1 MRRSRAGVVIRYG
14 GKMLREMGHVA
25 LLAKCKC
32 VEYHKRYETARRKKN
47 VT

>member
-1 MRRSRAGVVIRYG
+1 MRRSKAGVEIRYG

-32 VEYHKRYETARRKKN
+32 ENIIEDMR
-47 VT
+47 

>member
-1 MRRSRAGVVIRYG
+1 MRRSKAGVVARYG

-25 LLAKCKC
+25 LLAECKC
-32 VEYHKRYETARRKKN
+32 VGYHKRNPTAGKKEN

>member
-1 MRRSRAGVVIRYG
+1 MRRSKAGVVIRNG

-25 LLAKCKC
+25 LLAECKC
-32 VEYHKRYETARRKKN
+32 VGYHKRGTTADNKEN